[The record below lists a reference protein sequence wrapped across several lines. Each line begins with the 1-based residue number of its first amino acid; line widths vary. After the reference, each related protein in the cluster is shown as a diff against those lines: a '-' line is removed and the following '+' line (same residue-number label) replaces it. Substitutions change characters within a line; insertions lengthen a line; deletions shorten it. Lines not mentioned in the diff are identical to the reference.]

1 MRRQLLPAIRM
12 MIVFTVL
19 LGLIYPLIVLGVA
32 QGLFKDKANGSQ
44 ITAANGQVVGSSLLG
59 QTFTGERYFQG
70 RPSAAGITAS
80 GTMTSDGKPG
90 DAADLSLANSGG
102 SNLGPTNE
110 KLIGQ
115 CVPVPKKDA
124 DGNAVT
130 DHQGNAVN
138 DTNPDGTPLC
148 DPSSVP
154 QRVLAYR
161 LANGLADTATV
172 PVDAVT
178 SSGSG
183 VDPMIS
189 VENANLQ
196 TARVAKARRLDPAKV
211 QSLVQAHT
219 VAASL
224 GVLGEQG
231 VNVLELNLDLD
242 RQG

>member
-1 MRRQLLPAIRM
+1 M

-44 ITAANGQVVGSSLLG
+44 VTAANGQVVGSSLLG

-90 DAADLSLANSGG
+90 DAADLALSASSG

-110 KLIGQ
+110 KLVGA

-130 DHQGNAVN
+130 DAQGNAVN
-138 DTNPDGTPLC
+138 DTNPDGTPKC
-148 DPSSVP
+148 DSSSVP

-161 LANGLADTATV
+161 LANGLPDTATV

-196 TARVAKARRLDPAKV
+196 TARVARARGLDPAKV

-219 VAASL
+219 AAPSL

>member
-12 MIVFTVL
+12 MIVLTVL
-19 LGLIYPLIVLGVA
+19 LGLVYPLVVLGVS
-32 QGLFKDKANGSQ
+32 QGLFKDKANGSPV
-44 ITAANGQVVGSSLLG
+44 TGANGQVVGSSLIG
-59 QTFTGERYFQG
+59 QTFAGETYFQT
-70 RPSAAGITAS
+70 RPSAAGATAS
-80 GTMTSDGKPG
+80 GSMTSDGTPG
-90 DAADLSLANSGG
+90 DAADLSLSASGG

-130 DHQGNAVN
+130 DAQGNAVN
-138 DTNPDGTPLC
+138 ETNADGTPAC
-148 DPSSVP
+148 DPNSVP
-154 QRVLAYR
+154 QRVIAYR
-161 LANGLADTATV
+161 LANGLADTVAV

-183 VDPMIS
+183 LDPMIS
-189 VENANLQ
+189 IENANLQ
-196 TARVAKARRLDPAKV
+196 TARVAKARGLDVARV
-211 QSLVQAHT
+211 QALVQAHT
-219 VAASL
+219 VPAPL

-242 RQG
+242 RQV